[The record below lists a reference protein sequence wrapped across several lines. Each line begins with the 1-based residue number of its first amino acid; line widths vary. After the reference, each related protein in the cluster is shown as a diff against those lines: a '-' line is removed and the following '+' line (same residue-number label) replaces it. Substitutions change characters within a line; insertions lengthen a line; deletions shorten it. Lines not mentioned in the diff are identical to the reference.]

1 VTEATQTMLLIVRHP
16 ETEANVSGRFVG
28 QGESAFTAEGRRQ
41 ARRLPLKL
49 SRFHP
54 DMVWSSP
61 LLRASVVAER
71 ASRLARVPLH
81 VDPRLLELDFG
92 SAHGLTWEEISEAGI
107 PFNYRAADE
116 PVAPGGESRN
126 ELEARVGECIGEMCA
141 LGGRHVVVA
150 HAGVM
155 RAALSHLLGLSGDG
169 LWLFHIHNAHMARV
183 RVFDGH
189 AQLEEYVQG

>member
-1 VTEATQTMLLIVRHP
+1 MLLIVRHP
-16 ETEANVSGRFVG
+16 ETDANISGRFVG

-54 DMVWSSP
+54 DIVWSSP
-61 LLRASVVAER
+61 LQRAAVVAER
-71 ASRLARVPLH
+71 VSRLAHVPLRI
-81 VDPRLLELDFG
+81 DDRLIELDFG
-92 SAHGLTWEEISEAGI
+92 EAHGLTWEEITEAGI
-107 PFNYRAADE
+107 PFNYRADE

-126 ELEARVGECIGEMCA
+126 QLEARVGACIDEMRA
-141 LGGRHVVVA
+141 TGGRHVVVA

-169 LWLFHIHNAHMARV
+169 LWLFHIHNAQLARV

>member
-1 VTEATQTMLLIVRHP
+1 MVKETVLLIVRHP

-28 QGESAFTAEGRRQ
+28 QTESEYTSEGRRQ
-41 ARRLPLKL
+41 ARRLPAKL
-49 SRFHP
+49 SRFRP
-54 DMVWSSP
+54 DIVWSSP

-71 ASRLARVPLH
+71 VCWLTKAPLRIDQRLI
-81 VDPRLLELDFG
+81 ELDFG
-92 SAHGLTWEEISEAGI
+92 AADSLTWEEITEAGI
-107 PFNYRAADE
+107 PFDYRSTDT
-116 PVAPGGESRN
+116 PVAPGGESRR
-126 ELEARVGECIGEMCA
+126 EIEARVGECVDEMCA
-141 LGGRHVVVA
+141 AAGRHLVVA

-169 LWLFHIHNAHMARV
+169 LWMFHIHNAQMARV